1 MSTASPEKLLPRLS
15 QGKPVAA
22 IVLEGTD
29 IYLRELCRARI
40 IEAFVPAEARD
51 WAVLRLSA
59 REVSWDEILG
69 RALTVPMLARH
80 QVLIV
85 ENAESVEK
93 LGEKSRDE
101 ILKALEGYFE
111 SPAPFTVLVIEAGGL
126 DGRQR
131 FAKLLHEKALV
142 VELTIGAGS
151 APLLAAQMARDLGAE
166 IDREATEE
174 LAEMLNGSPARM
186 RIELEKLASYAR
198 GRRITRVDIETL
210 VVAARRNT
218 VWQLAELLAH
228 RRCDEAL
235 AFLETLWRNGEQ
247 PAGIVGA
254 LAWMYR
260 KLIEARD
267 LPVHTRGYQAARQL
281 GMSPESAE
289 TAIRQAHRIAKKDLL
304 AGIVAL
310 AEADSQLKSAN
321 PDPRATL
328 EFLIARLASPIARS
342 AAAST

>member
-1 MSTASPEKLLPRLS
+1 MSTAAPDKLLHRLS

-40 IEAFVPAEARD
+40 IEAFVPPEARE

-59 REVSWDEILG
+59 REVGWDEILS

-85 ENAESVEK
+85 ERAESVEK
-93 LGEKSRDE
+93 LGEKARDE
-101 ILKALEGYFE
+101 ILKALEEYFE
-111 SPAPFTVLVIEAGGL
+111 SPAPFTVLVIEAEGL

-131 FAKLLHEKALV
+131 FAKLLREKTLV

-151 APLLAAQMARDLGAE
+151 APLLAAQMAQDLGAE
-166 IDREATEE
+166 IDREATVA
-174 LAEMLNGSPARM
+174 LAEMLNGSPGRM
-186 RIELEKLASYAR
+186 HIELEKLASYAR
-198 GRRITRVDIETL
+198 SRRITRADVETL
-210 VVAARRNT
+210 VVAARRST
-218 VWQLAELLAH
+218 VWQLAELLAN
-228 RRCDEAL
+228 RRSSEAL
-235 AFLETLWRNGEQ
+235 TFLETLWRNGEQ

-260 KLIEARD
+260 KLVEARD
-267 LPVHTRGYQAARQL
+267 LPVHTKGYQAARQL

-289 TAIRQAHRIAKKDLL
+289 AAVRQAHRIAKKDLL
-304 AGIVAL
+304 AGLVAL

-342 AAAST
+342 AAGSA

>member
-1 MSTASPEKLLPRLS
+1 MSTTSPETLLQRLA
-15 QGKPVAA
+15 QGKPVSA

-29 IYLRELCRARI
+29 IYLREVCRARI
-40 IEAFVPAEARD
+40 IEASVPPEARD

-59 REVSWDEILG
+59 REVGWNEILN
-69 RALTVPMLARH
+69 RAQTVPMLARH
-80 QVLIV
+80 QVLVV
-85 ENAESVEK
+85 ESAESVEK

-101 ILKALEGYFE
+101 ILKALEGYFQ
-111 SPAPFTVLVIEAGGL
+111 SPPPFTVLVIEAEGL

-131 FAKLLHEKALV
+131 FAKLLYEKALV
-142 VELTIGAGS
+142 VELTISAES
-151 APLLAAQMARDLGAE
+151 APLVAAQMAADLGAE
-166 IDREATEE
+166 IDREATVV

-186 RIELEKLASYAR
+186 RIELEKLASYAH
-198 GRRITRVDIETL
+198 GRRITRAGMETL

-218 VWQLAELLAH
+218 VWQLAEPLAN

-260 KLIEARD
+260 KLVEARD
-267 LPVHTRGYQAARQL
+267 LPAHTGGYQAARQL

-289 TAIRQAHRIAKKDLL
+289 AAIRQAHRIAKKDLL

-328 EFLIARLASPIARS
+328 EFLIARLASPTPRS
-342 AAAST
+342 AAGSA